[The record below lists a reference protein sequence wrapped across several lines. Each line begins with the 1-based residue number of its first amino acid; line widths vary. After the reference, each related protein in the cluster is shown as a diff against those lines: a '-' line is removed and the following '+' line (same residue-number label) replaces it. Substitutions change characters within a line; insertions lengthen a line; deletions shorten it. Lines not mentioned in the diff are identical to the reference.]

1 MKARGLL
8 LVLSLLGQSACV
20 VPGLEIGPERGGAAG
35 ALTGGSASGGSASG
49 GSAGGGSGSGGDSSG
64 AAGASGNPASGSGSA
79 QAGGGTGTGGGAGG
93 GSALEVACEDLP
105 IPPKSQWTVIASTT
119 SLGTMVP
126 TDPLFNPPSNAID
139 GLMTDRWATGTAQA
153 ADGQWFHIDFG
164 TTVAISEV
172 TLEQGTNLQDY
183 PRGYEISLSY
193 RHTDFDADASA
204 QGAGVS
210 VSEIVIPLKKRAVG
224 RYMLIRQTGSAE
236 RWWSIAELNVACH

>member
-1 MKARGLL
+1 MKARALWLL
-8 LVLSLLGQSACV
+8 PLLGPSACV
-20 VPGLEIGPERGGAAG
+20 VRGLEIGPERGGAAG
-35 ALTGGSASGGSASG
+35 ALTGGSTSGGSA
-49 GSAGGGSGSGGDSSG
+49 SGGDSSG
-64 AAGASGNPASGSGSA
+64 AAGSSGNPASGNGPA
-79 QAGGGTGTGGGAGG
+79 QAGGSGGGA
-93 GSALEVACEDLP
+93 ALEVGCEDLP
-105 IPPKSQWTVIASTT
+105 IPPKSLWTVIASTT
-119 SLGTMVP
+119 SLGTMIP
-126 TDPLFNPPSNAID
+126 TDPLYNPPSNAID

-204 QGAGVS
+204 RGQGVS

-224 RYMLIRQTGSAE
+224 RYMLIRQTGTAE